1 MNPET
6 NQTALVS
13 QNLQNVPPQLNVVNN
28 QLNYIPQAEEAR
40 IKEALRSTSQYIR
53 CLSCQYAGLT
63 TVERSFNCA
72 NCCCATLLT
81 PLTWLCYQ
89 ACRVKDINCFDA
101 KHTCSKCGGKLGEYT
116 AC

>member
-6 NQTALVS
+6 HQTVLVP
-13 QNLQNVPPQLNVVNN
+13 QTTPQQLNVVNN

-53 CLSCQYAGLT
+53 CLACHYAGLT
-63 TVERSFNCA
+63 TVDRHLNCS
-72 NCCCATLLT
+72 NVCCSIFTT
-81 PLTWLCYQ
+81 PLLWLCYQ
-89 ACRVKDINCFDA
+89 SCRVKDINCFDA
-101 KHTCSKCGGKLGEYT
+101 KHTCSKCGGKIGEYT